1 MPQDPAHDDAL
12 FGSGAPPGAVRPILI
27 VDDEPPIVALLQ
39 DILEEAGYPVLTAP
53 NGRVALELAR
63 RNELGL
69 VLTDLMMPQMDGT
82 TLCQRLRADPRT
94 AHLPILVMTAARQ
107 PAINCDVSGLIAKPF
122 LIEDV
127 LSQVERFYQAY

>member
-1 MPQDPAHDDAL
+1 M
-12 FGSGAPPGAVRPILI
+12 RPILI

-53 NGRVALELAR
+53 NGRVALEIAR
-63 RNELGL
+63 QNELGL

-82 TLCQRLRADPRT
+82 ALCQRLRADPRT

-107 PAINCDVSGLIAKPF
+107 PSINCDVSGLIAKPF

-127 LSQVERFYQAY
+127 LSQVERFYQAG